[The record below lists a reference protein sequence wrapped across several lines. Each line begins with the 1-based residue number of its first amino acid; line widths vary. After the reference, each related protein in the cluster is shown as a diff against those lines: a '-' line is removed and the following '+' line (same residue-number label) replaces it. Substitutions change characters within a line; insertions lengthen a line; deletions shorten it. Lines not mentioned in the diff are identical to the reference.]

1 MNETG
6 SELRG
11 WTRRNFLK
19 AAGVAGCAM
28 LFPWLA
34 YAAESDELNAK
45 ADELAASAASKQAEA
60 DEMKAKLDSLQTQYN
75 EALERYNTANDAHE
89 AAVAAMDA
97 AQQRIDELNRSSKA
111 RAISWPNVRI
121 RFIAKAA

>member
-45 ADELAASAASKQAEA
+45 ADELASSAA
-60 DEMKAKLDSLQTQYN
+60 
-75 EALERYNTANDAHE
+75 
-89 AAVAAMDA
+89 
-97 AQQRIDELNRSSKA
+97 
-111 RAISWPNVRI
+111 
-121 RFIAKAA
+121 

>member
-19 AAGVAGCAM
+19 AAGVAGCAT

-45 ADELAASAASKQAEA
+45 ADETRRLR
-60 DEMKAKLDSLQTQYN
+60 LP
-75 EALERYNTANDAHE
+75 
-89 AAVAAMDA
+89 
-97 AQQRIDELNRSSKA
+97 RSRLK
-111 RAISWPNVRI
+111 PT
-121 RFIAKAA
+121 K

>member
-60 DEMKAKLDSLQTQYN
+60 DEMRPSSILFK
-75 EALERYNTANDAHE
+75 RNTTK
-89 AAVAAMDA
+89 
-97 AQQRIDELNRSSKA
+97 RSS
-111 RAISWPNVRI
+111 AIHRKRCP
-121 RFIAKAA
+121 

>member
-28 LFPWLA
+28 LFPWHGSQSGGEG
-34 YAAESDELNAK
+34 YG
-45 ADELAASAASKQAEA
+45 
-60 DEMKAKLDSLQTQYN
+60 
-75 EALERYNTANDAHE
+75 
-89 AAVAAMDA
+89 
-97 AQQRIDELNRSSKA
+97 
-111 RAISWPNVRI
+111 
-121 RFIAKAA
+121 

>member
-1 MNETG
+1 MNETD

-60 DEMKAKLDSLQTQYN
+60 DEMMAKLDSLQTQYN
-75 EALERYNTANDAHE
+75 
-89 AAVAAMDA
+89 
-97 AQQRIDELNRSSKA
+97 
-111 RAISWPNVRI
+111 
-121 RFIAKAA
+121 

>member
-19 AAGVAGCAM
+19 AAGIAGCAM

-34 YAAESDELNAK
+34 YAAESDELNSPPPP
-45 ADELAASAASKQAEA
+45 L
-60 DEMKAKLDSLQTQYN
+60 
-75 EALERYNTANDAHE
+75 
-89 AAVAAMDA
+89 
-97 AQQRIDELNRSSKA
+97 RSRPK
-111 RAISWPNVRI
+111 PT
-121 RFIAKAA
+121 K